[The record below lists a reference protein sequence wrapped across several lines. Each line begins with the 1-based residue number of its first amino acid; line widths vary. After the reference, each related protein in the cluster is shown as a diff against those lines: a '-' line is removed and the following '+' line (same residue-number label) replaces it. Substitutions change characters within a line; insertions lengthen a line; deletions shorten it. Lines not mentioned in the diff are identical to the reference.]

1 MKSMT
6 TKTPQQGM
14 TYLGMLILMVVI
26 AIAAIVVIKV
36 MPLYTE
42 NLKVQSSLKSLA
54 EDVRS
59 QHETVSPPELERLL
73 LNRLSI
79 NDVEHVGKG
88 DIEVTKENGRTVVA
102 VSYEARVPLFYNLD
116 LVARFPDNR
125 VDLGGP

>member
-1 MKSMT
+1 MT
-6 TKTPQQGM
+6 TKTPQRGM

-26 AIAAIVVIKV
+26 AVAAIVVIKV

-59 QHETVSPPELERLL
+59 QHEPVSPPELERLL
-73 LNRLSI
+73 LNRLSV
-79 NDVEHVGKG
+79 NDVEHVGKD
-88 DIEVTKENGRTVVA
+88 DIEITKENGRTVVA